1 MAAGGRRGLANAA
14 GIGMVTAWR
23 VRVGSRAAVDGAK
36 QRAARVAAAAQALTA
51 SDLSGDL
58 NRLVAAAVKG
68 APTVYD
74 KAMDANYL
82 DPALRSGL
90 GGSYHR
96 LFDGGHTIA
105 GAFRATKGVSPD
117 DAVVKEALG
126 TIKALLRDASTP
138 RGLPLANWDKPTF
151 DSVAAALES
160 KFNIPKAWF
169 YELNTYD
176 AADLL
181 GGAIG
186 VVAVIYRWND
196 DDTEEFARLASAIGT
211 SAAASVNPLLMVVS
225 VVAMARAY
233 NKASSAEE
241 FAELIDGGFKGAAT
255 SGASMAAIAVAGSAG
270 ASAGLALV
278 VGVTAGVLAYKVS
291 DKVSLMAIA
300 RFVKDQA
307 SVLWH
312 GAVSEKSGSAHELG
326 DGGPAGLLGGAD
338 GVVGIGGAAG
348 VAAGHGDADGGRFE
362 QFEIVHAVADGG
374 EVDVAPPPAAEG
386 LDAGHLGDPGGRDGE
401 PASSVERVRFVDP
414 GDTQKL

>member
-1 MAAGGRRGLANAA
+1 MSLMKKVRDAAAAGGRRGLAKVA
-14 GIGMVTAWR
+14 GVGMVMGWR
-23 VRVGSRAAVDGAK
+23 VRVGGRAAIDGTK
-36 QRAARVAAAAQALTA
+36 ERAGRVLSAAQALVA

-105 GAFRATKGVSPD
+105 GAVRAARGVSAD
-117 DAVVKEALG
+117 DTVVQEALG

-138 RGLPLANWDKPTF
+138 RGLPLATWDKSTF

-160 KFNIPKAWF
+160 KFRIPKAWF

-186 VVAVIYRWND
+186 VVSVIYRWNRA
-196 DDTEEFARLASAIGT
+196 DTEEFARLASVIGT
-211 SAAASVNPLLMVVS
+211 SAAVSANPLLMVVS

-233 NKASSAEE
+233 NKANSADE
-241 FAELIDGGFKGAAT
+241 FAEMIDGSFKGAAT
-255 SGASMAAIAVAGSAG
+255 SGASLAAIAVAGTAG
-270 ASAGLALV
+270 ASAGVALL
-278 VGVTAGVLAYKVS
+278 VGVTAGILAYKVS
-291 DKVSLMAIA
+291 DKVSLVAVA
-300 RFVKDQA
+300 RFAKDQA
-307 SVLWH
+307 TVIFANAREATRRS
-312 GAVSEKSGSAHELG
+312 
-326 DGGPAGLLGGAD
+326 
-338 GVVGIGGAAG
+338 
-348 VAAGHGDADGGRFE
+348 
-362 QFEIVHAVADGG
+362 
-374 EVDVAPPPAAEG
+374 
-386 LDAGHLGDPGGRDGE
+386 
-401 PASSVERVRFVDP
+401 
-414 GDTQKL
+414 

>member
-1 MAAGGRRGLANAA
+1 MGGFTDGEEGIQDRAASGGGWRLRARKVRGVAAVGRRRGLVKVA
-14 GIGMVTAWR
+14 GVGMVAAWR
-23 VRVGSRAAVDGAK
+23 VRVGGRAAIDWTK
-36 QRAARVAAAAQALTA
+36 ERAERALSAAQALVA

-105 GAFRATKGVSPD
+105 GAFRAARGVSAD
-117 DAVVKEALG
+117 DTVVQEALG

-138 RGLPLANWDKPTF
+138 RGLPLATWDKSTF

-160 KFNIPKAWF
+160 KFRIPKAWF

-186 VVAVIYRWND
+186 VVSVIYRWNRA
-196 DDTEEFARLASAIGT
+196 DTEEFARLASVIGT
-211 SAAASVNPLLMVVS
+211 SAAVSANPLLVVVS

-233 NKASSAEE
+233 NKASNADE
-241 FAELIDGGFKGAAT
+241 FADLIDGGFKGAAT

-270 ASAGLALV
+270 ASAGVALL

-291 DKVSLMAIA
+291 DKVSLVAVA
-300 RFVKDQA
+300 RFAKDQA
-307 SVLWH
+307 TVIFANAAD
-312 GAVSEKSGSAHELG
+312 AVRRYGGSDSFG
-326 DGGPAGLLGGAD
+326 WAG
-338 GVVGIGGAAG
+338 
-348 VAAGHGDADGGRFE
+348 
-362 QFEIVHAVADGG
+362 
-374 EVDVAPPPAAEG
+374 
-386 LDAGHLGDPGGRDGE
+386 
-401 PASSVERVRFVDP
+401 
-414 GDTQKL
+414 